1 MIERNSARRIVERRR
16 FRTRLETAGRT
27 AFRVTVL
34 LLVLASAVAAW
45 VGVRGALAYQ
55 HLNRIQ
61 TAASESPAAFAES
74 PASAVTVLEGLAT
87 DARAAKDLT
96 SDVLWALAEQT
107 PWIGPQLAAFRTVA
121 ASSDQLLSEGLLPLA
136 KVAHRVPLKQLTPA
150 NGRIESAVF
159 DEFKEPVRA
168 AASASRQA
176 ASAVQDIDRTPLIR
190 SVSTAVDRAD
200 EVFEQS
206 ASALDALS
214 RATQIVPSLLGAEGP
229 RSLLVLVQNNAEWRS
244 LGGISGTAILMRTD
258 DGAVSLVDTRSAT
271 ELTRGI
277 RGPAVQLA
285 DDVQQIY
292 GTRPARYFHNLTE
305 IPDFAVDGSLAR
317 EMYLQQTGVSVD
329 GVIAIDP
336 VALSYLLDATGPVS
350 LPDGAQLTSHNAV
363 SLLLSDVYARYPQA
377 AAQDAFFAQASA
389 ATFSALLD
397 GRGSTPDL
405 LTAMSRAID
414 ERRMLIWST
423 RPDEQA
429 ALDDTNLAG
438 RLPVTDSETARFGVY
453 LNDGTGSKMS
463 YYVNPSVNLTWD
475 SCKSDTR
482 ALTLTMRLDNAAP
495 ADAATSLPP
504 YVTGNGAFG
513 TPPGSATVVSNIY
526 LPQGWSLTSATTTSN
541 TGYTTATYEGR
552 EVLTFG
558 STLAPQ
564 SADTVSITVQ
574 SISGASEAE
583 ALVTPTADADLSPT
597 VRARC
602 APSSTATLQ

>member
-1 MIERNSARRIVERRR
+1 MERG
-16 FRTRLETAGRT
+16 GRT
-27 AFRVTVL
+27 TFRITVL

-61 TAASESPAAFAES
+61 AAASESSAAFAES
-74 PASAVTVLEGLAT
+74 PASAVIVLEGLAT

-96 SDVLWALAEQT
+96 SDALWALAEQT

-136 KVAHRVPLKQLTPA
+136 KVAQSVPMEQLTPV
-150 NGRIESAVF
+150 NGRIESAVLG
-159 DEFKEPVRA
+159 EFEEPARA

-176 ASAVQDIDRTPLIR
+176 ASAVRDINRTPLTR
-190 SVSTAVDRAD
+190 SVATAVDRAD
-200 EVFEQS
+200 EVFEDS
-206 ASALDALS
+206 AFGLDALS
-214 RATQIVPSLLGAEGP
+214 RATQIVPSLLGSDGP

-258 DGAVSLVDTRSAT
+258 DGAVSFIDTRSAT
-271 ELTRGI
+271 ELSGGM

-285 DDVQQIY
+285 ADVQQIY
-292 GTRPARYFHNLTE
+292 GTRPARFFHNLTE
-305 IPDFAVDGSLAR
+305 VPDFTLDGALAR
-317 EMYLQQTGVSVD
+317 EMYLQQTGVSAD
-329 GVIAIDP
+329 AVIAIDP
-336 VALSYLLDATGPVS
+336 VALSYLLDATGPVL
-350 LPDGAQLTSHNAV
+350 LPDGAQLTSSNAV

-389 ATFSALLD
+389 AAFAALLD
-397 GRGSTPDL
+397 GRGSTPGL
-405 LTAMSRAID
+405 LTAMSRAIE
-414 ERRMLIWST
+414 ERRLLIWSAH
-423 RPDEQA
+423 PDEQA
-429 ALDDTNLAG
+429 LLDDTNLAG
-438 RLPVTDSETARFGVY
+438 RLPATDSETARFGVY

-463 YYVNPSVNLTWD
+463 YYVNPSVGLRWD
-475 SCKSDTR
+475 SCKSNTR
-482 ALTLTMRLDNAAP
+482 ALTLTVKLDNAAP

-541 TGYTTATYEGR
+541 TGYSTATYEGR

-574 SISGASEAE
+574 SSSGASEAE
-583 ALVTPTADADLSPT
+583 ALVTPTANADLSPT
-597 VRARC
+597 VHARC
-602 APSSTATLQ
+602 VPSSVATLQ